1 MCVKQSK
8 VCSKCNV
15 DKPSSEYTIRTKKTA
30 RKSGQ
35 VYILKQLLS
44 MCKECKR
51 TESLATNMSE
61 SRLRKKREKDLQRS
75 IRIGNQSSP
84 RSRAKSGGGA
94 YGIVNAEFVFE
105 RDNWICYI
113 CGVKVERAKYYKPNR
128 ATVDHV
134 MPLSKGGSH
143 TYDNARCC
151 CNRCNCSKHN
161 KT

>member
-8 VCSKCNV
+8 VCSKCKV
-15 DKPSSEYTIRTKKTA
+15 DKPSSEYTIRTKKTV
-30 RKSGQ
+30 RKSGE

-51 TESLATNMSE
+51 NESLATNMSE

-84 RSRAKSGGGA
+84 RSRAKS
-94 YGIVNAEFVFE
+94 
-105 RDNWICYI
+105 YI

-134 MPLSKGGSH
+134 IPLSKGGSH